1 MAVGFIL
8 GRSGTGK
15 SRFCIDSIVKALAEP
30 ADTRR
35 LILLVPEQATFQA
48 ERAILS
54 DKTVAGYG
62 SRLTVLSF
70 DRLEFL
76 LLGRNTAKTSISR
89 LGRQMLI
96 QRLLREHQ
104 GRLRVFGRCVNQP
117 GLGRAM
123 AETIAQLHQYDK
135 GPDDVDRLVQQ
146 LQAGEEDSLAALKFA
161 DVGLVLK
168 EYLAFIEGKFLDPDV
183 QLRRVRSAAAQ
194 AGWLKGARVWVDG
207 FAGFTTAQLA
217 VLTELLK
224 VAGGV
229 QIALCLDASRVD
241 LAEPAAGADPVDL
254 FYPTL
259 QTYTELIDIVKKC
272 RLKLSEPLVLK
283 EPLRF
288 EAARQLGHIERN
300 IFAAQPQTASAG
312 GAVRIAAAPDLR
324 REVRFV
330 AAEIVRLVREKALR
344 YRDIA
349 VIASDLEGY
358 EHYIRAYFSDYSV
371 PFFIDKPK
379 NLSGYP
385 VSELVCSALQVL
397 TGGFSSPDVFSY
409 LKSGLAPI
417 EDDQIY
423 RLENYCLAF
432 GITGGDWTGARAWDF
447 AGADN
452 EDFDQ
457 QAIEK
462 LRLQAVRPLVGLRNK
477 LCRQDG
483 SSRQISSECFTRAV
497 FDFLER
503 LGVRERMGL
512 WIEEALEQGNFAAA
526 DEHREFYDRFVD
538 LFDEFTEVF
547 GDEKL
552 SCEDYLAI
560 VRSAFSQLTL
570 AFIPPGLD
578 QVLVGS
584 VERSRHPDLKA
595 VFLIGATEK
604 SFPVPLTYSTVLTD
618 DDRQAAERAQFL
630 LGSTTARKLAE
641 RQYLAYIAFTRASR
655 FLYVTYPVADQ
666 AGSGTARSQFVTDL
680 EALFEDL
687 VEERISDEKPD
698 VERLYSKGELSDL
711 LCGRLGRDSFYGSS
725 VVSDTSA
732 RAARGRLVELLEGL
746 CGDRELGPLG
756 SAIVSAINYE
766 NHPQLDKQITSGL
779 FGGEVEASA
788 TRLSSF
794 AACPYRYFARYILE
808 LRKRKEFKLE
818 PLDVGNFYHRVL
830 DLLLKEL
837 NAEKEDIAT
846 IKDDRL
852 LEILRRRISLLVQT
866 DSFISKFARHSAQNQ
881 FIIHSAGEALE
892 DCVLAVKKM
901 AGAGGFR
908 PVLSEVFFGD
918 VKDSC
923 AGIGEFKI
931 DIPDGRQL
939 FLNGKIDRL
948 DAVTLEGEKL
958 ALVFD
963 YKKAGS
969 YFNWSKFYHGL
980 DMQLPIYML
989 AVRNADRSKWTDC
1002 AGAFYIPIEPGPVKD
1017 VPLPLAK
1024 KEKKF
1029 DYKAKG
1035 IFNGRFYDQL
1045 DVKAKSGWNT
1055 FYNFY
1060 TSREDEQY
1068 GNYDTSG
1075 ALRPDDFE
1083 KVLRFAE
1090 AKIIELAEQI
1100 TSGRIEI
1107 KPYMLGTASPC
1118 TWCEYRSLCR
1128 FDWQVNDYNFLDSVG
1143 KPYVLEK
1150 IGD

>member
-15 SRFCIDSIVKALAEP
+15 SRFCIDSIVKALADP
-30 ADTRR
+30 ADTRQ

-54 DKTVAGYG
+54 GKTVAGYG

-104 GRLRVFGRCVNQP
+104 GRLRVFDRCVNQP
-117 GLGRAM
+117 GLSRAM
-123 AETIAQLHQYDK
+123 AETIAQLHQCDK
-135 GPDDVDRLVQQ
+135 GPDDVERLVEQMQ
-146 LQAGEEDSLAALKFA
+146 NSKGDSLTALKFA

-168 EYLAFIEGKFLDPDV
+168 EYLAFIEDKFLDPDV
-183 QLRRVRSAAAQ
+183 QLRLVRSAAAQ
-194 AGWLKGARVWVDG
+194 AEWLKGAMVWVDG

-224 VAGGV
+224 VAGEV

-241 LAEPAAGADPVDL
+241 LAGPAGTDPVDL

-259 QTYTELIDIVKKC
+259 RTYTELIDIVKKC
-272 RLKLSEPLVLK
+272 GLKLSEPLVLK

-288 EAARQLGHIERN
+288 EAVVQLGHIERN
-300 IFAAQPQTASAG
+300 IFAPQSQTASAG

-330 AAEIVRLVREKALR
+330 AGEVVRLVREKALR

-358 EHYIRAYFSDYSV
+358 EHYIRACFSDYSV

-379 NLSGYP
+379 DLSGYP
-385 VSELVCSALQVL
+385 VAELVCSALQVL
-397 TGGFSSPDVFSY
+397 TGGFSSSDVFSY

-457 QAIEK
+457 QAIER
-462 LRLQAVRPLVGLRNK
+462 LRLQAVRPLVGLREK

-483 SSRQISSECFTRAV
+483 SPKQISSECFTRAV
-497 FDFLER
+497 FDFLEQ

-526 DEHREFYDRFVD
+526 DEHRQFYDRFVD
-538 LFDEFTEVF
+538 IFDEFTEVF

-604 SFPVPLTYSTVLTD
+604 SFPVPLVYSTVLTD
-618 DDRQAAERAQFL
+618 DDREAAERAQFL
-630 LGSTTARKLAE
+630 LGSTTAQKLAE

-666 AGSGTARSQFVTDL
+666 TGSGTARSQFVTDL

-687 VEERISDEKPD
+687 VEEQICDEKPD

-711 LCGRLGRDSFYGSS
+711 LCSRLGKDSFFSTS
-725 VVSDTSA
+725 AVSDASA
-732 RAARGRLVELLEGL
+732 QPGNRQLVELLDGV
-746 CGDRELGPLG
+746 CGDRELGPFG

-766 NHPQLDKQITSGL
+766 NHAQLDKQITSGL
-779 FGGEVEASA
+779 FGGEVKASA

-794 AACPYRYFARYILE
+794 AACPYRYFARYILK
-808 LRKRKEFKLE
+808 LRKRKEFKFE

-846 IKDDRL
+846 IKDDQL
-852 LEILRRRISLLVQT
+852 LEILRRQISRLVQT
-866 DSFISKFARHSAQNQ
+866 DSFISKFARHSAHNQ
-881 FIIHSAGEALE
+881 FIIHSAGEVLE
-892 DCVLAVKKM
+892 DFVLAARQMVS
-901 AGAGGFR
+901 AGGFR
-908 PVLSEVFFGD
+908 PVLSEVSFGD

-931 DIPDGRQL
+931 GLPDGRQL

-1002 AGAFYIPIEPGPVKD
+1002 VGAFYIPIEQGPVKNVL
-1017 VPLPLAK
+1017 VPLGK
-1024 KEKKF
+1024 KERKF

-1035 IFNGRFYDQL
+1035 IFNGRFYDKL
-1045 DVKAKSGWNT
+1045 DVTAKSGWNT

-1060 TSREDEQY
+1060 ISKKDEQY
-1068 GNYDTSG
+1068 GNYNTGG

-1100 TSGRIEI
+1100 TSGRIEV
-1107 KPYMLGTASPC
+1107 KPYRLGTASPC